1 MITIYQQLT
10 DVQKKRGAGYLV
22 LMDPDERSR
31 EDLVSLA
38 KVCDTSGVDGILIGG
53 SILFS
58 VQLDEL
64 VKAIKEVVSIPI
76 ILFPGNGRQLSKY
89 ADGVLFLSL
98 ISGRNPNYLIGE
110 QVLSAPIVRA
120 LGLEPISTGY
130 ILVESGKTT
139 TVEFMSNTKPLP
151 REKPEIAVAHAL
163 AAEYLGMKFVYLEG
177 GSGAE
182 WTVPDEMIQSVR
194 KAISIPI
201 IVGGGIRT
209 PEMALSKV
217 KAGASFIVTGN
228 IFEKEYS
235 PTLIQ
240 SFAQA
245 IHYKDKGDVKS
256 T

>member
-1 MITIYQQLT
+1 MTTVYQKLT
-10 DVQKKRGAGYLV
+10 TVLKKKGAGYLV
-22 LMDPDERSR
+22 LLDPDERSC
-31 EDLVSLA
+31 EDLVALS

-58 VQLDEL
+58 VHLDEL
-64 VKAIKEVVSIPI
+64 VKAIKKVVSIPI
-76 ILFPGNGRQLSKY
+76 ILFPGNGRQLSQY
-89 ADGVLFLSL
+89 ADGLLFLSL

-110 QVLSAPIVRA
+110 QVLSAPIVQA

-139 TVEFMSNTKPLP
+139 TVEFMSDTKPLP

-163 AAEYLGMKFVYLEG
+163 AAEYLGMKFIYLEG

-182 WTVPDEMIQSVR
+182 LTVPDELIRSVR
-194 KAISIPI
+194 KAVSIPI

-209 PEMALSKV
+209 PEMALEKV

-228 IFEKEYS
+228 ILEEKYTPS
-235 PTLIQ
+235 LIQ
-240 SFAQA
+240 SFAHV
-245 IHYKDKGDVKS
+245 IHYKDKGYK
-256 T
+256 

>member
-1 MITIYQQLT
+1 MMTVYQRLN
-10 DVQKKRGAGYLV
+10 DVVKKRGAGYLV
-22 LMDPDERSR
+22 LLDPDKWSPE
-31 EDLVSLA
+31 ELVSLA
-38 KVCDTSGVDGILIGG
+38 ELCDANGVDALLVGG

-64 VKAIKEVVSIPI
+64 IKAVKEVISIPI
-76 ILFPGNGRQLSKY
+76 ILFPGNGRQLSQH
-89 ADGVLFLSL
+89 ADAVLFLSL

-110 QVLSAPIVRA
+110 QVMSAPIIQA
-120 LGLEPISTGY
+120 LALEPISTGY
-130 ILVESGKTT
+130 ILIESGKTT

-163 AAEYLGMKFVYLEG
+163 AAEYFGMKLIYLEG

-182 WTVPDEMIQSVR
+182 STVPDEMIRSVR
-194 KAISIPI
+194 KAVSIPI
-201 IVGGGIRT
+201 VVGGGIRT
-209 PEMALSKV
+209 PETALSKV

-235 PTLIQ
+235 PSLIQ

-245 IHYKDKGDVKS
+245 IHQEQGGFQS